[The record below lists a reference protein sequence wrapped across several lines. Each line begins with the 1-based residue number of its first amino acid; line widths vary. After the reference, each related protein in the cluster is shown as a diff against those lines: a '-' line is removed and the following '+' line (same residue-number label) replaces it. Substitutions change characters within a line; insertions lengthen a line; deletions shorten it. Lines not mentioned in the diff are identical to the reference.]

1 MGNRQIVAVISDN
14 RRHHLFD
21 LVEEVDLT
29 ELQGPPG
36 PSGGNA
42 CSPTT
47 TGFTV
52 PMPGE
57 TVEVTIQDARWIV
70 GDLRVDVGF
79 WSSTLS
85 TLMT

>member
-42 CSPTT
+42 YSPTT
-47 TGFTV
+47 TAFTV

>member
-1 MGNRQIVAVISDN
+1 
-14 RRHHLFD
+14 
-21 LVEEVDLT
+21 
-29 ELQGPPG
+29 
-36 PSGGNA
+36 
-42 CSPTT
+42 
-47 TGFTV
+47 V